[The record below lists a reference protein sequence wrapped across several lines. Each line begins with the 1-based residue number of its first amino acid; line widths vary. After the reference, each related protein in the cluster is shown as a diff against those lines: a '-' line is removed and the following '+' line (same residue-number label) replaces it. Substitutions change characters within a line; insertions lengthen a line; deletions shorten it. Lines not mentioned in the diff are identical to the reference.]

1 MGRVEGKVAVITGGA
16 SGLGLASA
24 RRLAQEGATVVL
36 ADITEEQG
44 RAAAAEIVG
53 ARFEPLDVTV
63 EAQWA
68 ALLDRVIAEHGKL
81 DVLLNSAGVVKLAS
95 IEDTTEDIWRLV
107 NSVGTDGTFYG
118 CKHALRVMKAAG
130 SGSIINM
137 CSTASIQGGP
147 QIFAYAAS
155 KSAIRGMTK
164 SIAVLSAQE
173 GYGVRCNSVHPGNMD
188 TPMLRGVQAIVR
200 ANDPELAQ
208 GMDKIWVGQPE
219 DVANTVLFLASDESR
234 AINGAALVVDNTTTI
249 TEGVVPRH

>member
-36 ADITEEQG
+36 ADINEEQG
-44 RAAAAEIVG
+44 RTAAAEIVG
-53 ARFEPLDVTV
+53 ARFERLDVTV

-68 ALLDRVIAEHGKL
+68 ALLDRVIAENGKL

-118 CKHALRVMKAAG
+118 CKHALRIMKAAG

-164 SIAVLSAQE
+164 SIAVLSAQA

-188 TPMLRGVQAIVR
+188 TPMLHGVRDIVR
-200 ANDPELAQ
+200 ATHPELVQ
-208 GMDKIWVGQPE
+208 DMDNVWVGQPE

>member
-36 ADITEEQG
+36 ADISEEQG
-44 RAAAAEIVG
+44 RAAAAALPG
-53 ARFEPLDVTV
+53 ARFECLDVTV

-68 ALLDRVIAEHGKL
+68 ALLDRVVAEHGKL
-81 DVLLNSAGVVKLAS
+81 DVLLNSAGVVQLAS
-95 IEDTTEDIWRLV
+95 IEDTTEEIWRRV

-137 CSTASIQGGP
+137 CSTASIQAGP
-147 QIFAYAAS
+147 RIFAYAAS

-188 TPMLRGVQAIVR
+188 TPMLRGVQDIVR
-200 ANDPELAQ
+200 AAHPELAQ
-208 GMDKIWVGQPE
+208 DMEKIWVGQPE

-234 AINGAALVVDNTTTI
+234 AVNGAALVVDNTTTI